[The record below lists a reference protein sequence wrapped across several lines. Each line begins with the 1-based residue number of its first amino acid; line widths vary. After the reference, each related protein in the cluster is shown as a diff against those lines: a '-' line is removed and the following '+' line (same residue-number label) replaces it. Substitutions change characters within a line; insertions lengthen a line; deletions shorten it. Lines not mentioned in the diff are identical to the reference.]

1 MTKSEVKELLY
12 NYIVLIANYLFT
24 LYLLIITPRVLRVPF
39 QGSTSLWEDLRSL
52 EDGSNPAIRALYVEG
67 FSEAWSTVDHS

>member
-39 QGSTSLWEDLRSL
+39 QGSTSL
-52 EDGSNPAIRALYVEG
+52 
-67 FSEAWSTVDHS
+67 